1 MLNFINKEGKKV
13 MEIHDNGETV
23 VLVEDLKSHYKHRW
37 KIKLRRIVNERNK
50 KDNEILGIIITK
62 IKLQI

>member
-23 VLVEDLKSHYKHRW
+23 VLVEDLKKS
-37 KIKLRRIVNERNK
+37 LQASVENK
-50 KDNEILGIIITK
+50 TEENRK
-62 IKLQI
+62 